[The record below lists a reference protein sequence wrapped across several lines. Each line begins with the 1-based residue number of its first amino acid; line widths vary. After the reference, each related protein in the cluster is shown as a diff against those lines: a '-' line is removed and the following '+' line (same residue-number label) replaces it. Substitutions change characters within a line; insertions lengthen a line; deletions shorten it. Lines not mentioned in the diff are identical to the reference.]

1 MDTSVILA
9 QPRVSRL
16 RAAAGYVDRR
26 GSPGL
31 AGAHRGFAGRIPD
44 PGLPN
49 AGFARAP
56 PKITATDSGFLRKKS
71 GIGSRDLAAK
81 IQVFHCPKSKP
92 IGKWDP
98 PCYGRWHLK
107 FGFNSPEFRVF
118 SDFRPNPH
126 FLILNKEF

>member
-1 MDTSVILA
+1 MDTTVILA
-9 QPRVSRL
+9 QPRVSWL
-16 RAAAGYVDRR
+16 RADAVYVDRR
-26 GSPGL
+26 GC
-31 AGAHRGFAGRIPD
+31 AGPPGRIPD

-56 PKITATDSGFLRKKS
+56 PKITATDNGFLQKKS
-71 GIGSRDLAAK
+71 PIGSRDLAAK

-107 FGFNSPEFRVF
+107 FVFNSPEFRVF